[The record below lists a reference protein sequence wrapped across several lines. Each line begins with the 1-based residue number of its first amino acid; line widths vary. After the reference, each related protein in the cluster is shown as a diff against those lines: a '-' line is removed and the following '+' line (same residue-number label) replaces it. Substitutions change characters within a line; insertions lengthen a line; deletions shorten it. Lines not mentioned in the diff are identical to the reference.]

1 MTSFKD
7 LLNGSIPE
15 NTNIEGSVVK
25 GRVISIN
32 NDFVVIDVGLK
43 SEGRIAVREFQ
54 DLEGKLSVAIGDVV
68 DVFVERI
75 EDRNGDAVLS
85 RDKARQEESWSVL
98 EAKHLA
104 GEPVIG
110 KIYNRVK
117 GGFTVNI
124 DGVIAF
130 LPGSQVD
137 VRQSR
142 ETPNLLNTAQS
153 LMILKMDKIRGNVVV
168 SRRAV
173 LEETRAKNITEMQ
186 EKLIEGSIVEGTV
199 KNLTDYGAFID
210 LGAIDGLLH
219 VTDISWKRLNH
230 PSDALKVGQVVKV
243 QITKFDKEQ
252 NRISLSMRVLEND
265 PWEIIAEKYVKNSVV
280 KGTVSNVTDYG
291 AFIELEPGV
300 EGLVHVSEISWTKK
314 NIHPGKI
321 ISTSQVIDVMVLDID
336 YARRRISL
344 GIKQC
349 VANPWNKFKDTYPV
363 GTIMDGIVK
372 NSTEYG
378 IFIGLD
384 GDIDG
389 MVHASDISWE
399 VSGEAAIKLYQKG
412 QTIQVKILD
421 IDADKERIGLGIKQL
436 SGGGANSDMLDN
448 IKKGQVVTCTID
460 AIVEGGI
467 EVTTT
472 DGVKGFISRSNL
484 SKDRTEQ
491 RGDRFAV
498 GEKVDAKVTNIN
510 KKTNKLALSIKA
522 HEQEEES
529 QAMATYGSSDSGAS
543 LGDIL
548 GAALQKKKES

>member
-7 LLNGSIPE
+7 LINNSIPE
-15 NTNIEGSVVK
+15 NKNIEESVVT
-25 GRVISIN
+25 GRVVSVSS
-32 NDFVVIDVGLK
+32 DFVVVDVGLK
-43 SEGRIAVREFQ
+43 SEGRIAAREFQ
-54 DLEGKLSVAIGDVV
+54 DLEGNITVKVGDLCE
-68 DVFVERI
+68 VFVERI
-75 EDRNGDAVLS
+75 EDKHGEAVLS
-85 RDKARQEESWSVL
+85 RDKARQEESWTIL
-98 EAKHLA
+98 EAKFNK
-104 GEPVIG
+104 GESVLG
-110 KIYNRVK
+110 KIYSRVK

-137 VRQSR
+137 VRQTR
-142 ETPNLLNTAQS
+142 ESANILNSVQQ
-153 LMILKMDKIRGNVVV
+153 LMVLKMDKLRGNVVV

-173 LEETRAKNITEMQ
+173 LEETQKTKLSEMQ
-186 EKLIEGSIVEGTV
+186 DKLTEGSVVEGTV

-230 PSDALKVGQVVKV
+230 PSEALKIGQVIKV

-252 NRISLSMRVLEND
+252 NRISLSMRTLEND
-265 PWEIIAEKYVKNSVV
+265 PWDNIANKYSKGSVV
-280 KGTVSNVTDYG
+280 KGTVSNVADYG

-300 EGLVHVSEISWTKK
+300 EGLVHVTELSWTKK

-321 ISTSQVIDVMVLDID
+321 ISTSQEIDVMVLDID
-336 YARRRISL
+336 YARHRISL

-349 VANPWNKFKDTYPV
+349 VANPWIKFKENHPIGSVMTGV
-363 GTIMDGIVK
+363 VK

-384 GDIDG
+384 SELDG
-389 MVHASDISWE
+389 MVHASDISWD

-412 QTIQVKILD
+412 QQVEVKILD
-421 IDADKERIGLGIKQL
+421 IDSEKERIGLGIKQL
-436 SGGGANSDMLDN
+436 SGNPSGVDMDNVKRGA
-448 IKKGQVVTCTID
+448 VVTCTID
-460 AIVEGGI
+460 ALTDGGI
-467 EVTTT
+467 EVTTSA
-472 DGVKGFISRSNL
+472 GQKGFISRSNL

-491 RGDRFAV
+491 RADRFAV
-498 GEKVDAKVTNIN
+498 GEKVDAKITGVN
-510 KKTNKLALSIKA
+510 KKNGKLVLSIKA